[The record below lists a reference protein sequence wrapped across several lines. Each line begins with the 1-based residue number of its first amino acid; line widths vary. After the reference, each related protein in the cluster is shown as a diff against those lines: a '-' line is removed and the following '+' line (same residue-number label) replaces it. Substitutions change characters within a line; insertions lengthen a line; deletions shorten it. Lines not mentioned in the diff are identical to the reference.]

1 MDFLLD
7 QGHQT
12 IDGTLFG
19 THLPLDDTLP
29 SGHVPLDHILP
40 NGHVPLDGELSMID
54 VEEILAKWTHT
65 EGFDVA
71 PNLPSLVKDDTHQGR
86 AAAVQ
91 KFYAGRAKCKCCT
104 NWVETKPQQMP
115 DEAQEKYDGVAIQVF
130 HSEDHTKKTVGS
142 LPTITPSWVVFQSP
156 VVLEVLK
163 PLFKKVE
170 AYENC
175 EQGSEEERHLKVL
188 REVTD
193 ELILETTSDVKDLH
207 ARELITVEYLWTLYK
222 NGTVVVATS
231 VGQHRL
237 YEVMKYD
244 FGSSTAHCR
253 HICFDGTNYGYKE
266 VKFCITSF
274 QGAKSIRELLIYPI
288 WFHES
293 HVDLK
298 RNILQRSD
306 RVLGYQGTL
315 HAEYDNISSE
325 ANGEHR
331 SAAHTKARS
340 RIIIDPYACRQF
352 GWSSALVVTRLTSD
366 DRSLDDELRE
376 HYQSSVI
383 CRPSGDRIKMS
394 KKFVAS
400 NPHWLLLLDPY
411 IAGYSLDT
419 REFTKFYV
427 DDIHSVKWNDWAF
440 KRIVFAEDSKN
451 LLLAL
456 VKSHKDIKTIGQD
469 IIPGKG
475 NGFVVHLSGPP
486 GTGKTLTAEALADE
500 ARRPFLRI
508 QAETLRSGGEDLET
522 TLEDAFRLA
531 TEWDALL
538 LIDEADAFLGTKN
551 DKRRSSLV
559 RTLMTSLEYYSGLLF
574 LTTNF
579 PENIDEAFAS
589 RIDLHFEYPSLDRQ
603 ARCKLLNNVTDFIKS
618 SDTFTQS
625 VDLSD
630 DDIWDLARWKL
641 NGRELKNAAKV
652 ASRLCSIKNESLSS
666 RHLRIAI
673 QHTSPQ
679 KYKQP
684 EEDDDGPS
692 KKRARIT

>member
-163 PLFKKVE
+163 PLFKKVGLIFAYSGIVE

-231 VGQHRL
+231 VGQHL
-237 YEVMKYD
+237 
-244 FGSSTAHCR
+244 
-253 HICFDGTNYGYKE
+253 
-266 VKFCITSF
+266 
-274 QGAKSIRELLIYPI
+274 
-288 WFHES
+288 
-293 HVDLK
+293 
-298 RNILQRSD
+298 

-352 GWSSALVVTRLTSD
+352 GWSSVLVVTRLTSD

-376 HYQSSVI
+376 HYQSSVV

-538 LIDEADAFLGTKN
+538 LIDA
-551 DKRRSSLV
+551 
-559 RTLMTSLEYYSGLLF
+559 LMTSLEYYSGLLF